1 MVTYDYVI
9 VGAGSAG
16 CVLAN
21 RLATRSAGEVLVLE
35 AGKPDEKDEIEIP
48 AAFPETFKSD
58 VDWAYFTEP
67 QSELHDRELYWPR
80 GKTIGGSSSINA
92 MIYIRG
98 QPADYDGWADH
109 AEGWGYEDIE
119 PYFHR
124 AEHNE
129 RFGDEY
135 HGTNGPLNVADQTAP
150 SELTDAFVEAGQA
163 CGYPKNQDFNG
174 ASQEGV
180 GKYQVTQKDGKRF
193 SVADGYLKPVLDREN
208 VTALTGAHVTDIE
221 IENGRAVGVE
231 YERAGG
237 TGHVEAAEEVIVSG
251 GAINSPQLLML
262 SGIGPADHLES
273 MGIDVVADLPGVGK
287 NLQDHLYTP
296 VVCDCA
302 EPITL
307 DAAETLTNFGKYK
320 ALDDG
325 PLTSNVGEGA
335 AFLQTPLADDRPD
348 VQFHFAPAHFIEHG
362 LREPDHEYGF
372 SIVSLQLSPESRGSI
387 ELDSTDPR
395 DHPRIDPQY
404 LSAESDLDVQ
414 VEGVKM
420 AREVL
425 QAAPFDEYRKEERLP
440 GPDVQSDEELA
451 EHVREY
457 GETLYHPVGTCKMG
471 TDEMA
476 VVNERLRVHGID
488 GLRVVDASVMPTVT
502 SGNTNA
508 PTVAIAE
515 KAADMIL
522 DR

>member
-21 RLATRSAGEVLVLE
+21 RLATATEGEVLVLE

-48 AAFPETFKSD
+48 AAFPDTFKSD
-58 VDWAYFTEP
+58 VDWEYYTEP
-67 QSELHDRELYWPR
+67 QAELNDRELYWPQ
-80 GKTIGGSSSINA
+80 GKTLGGSSSINA

-98 QPADYDGWADH
+98 QAADYDGWAEH
-109 AEGWGYEDIE
+109 ADGWSHEDIK
-119 PYFHR
+119 PYFDR

-129 RFGDEY
+129 RFSDEY
-135 HGTNGPLNVADQTAP
+135 HGTNGPLNVAEQESP
-150 SELTDAFVEAGQA
+150 SELTDAFIEAGTA
-163 CGYPKNQDFNG
+163 CGHPENQDFNG
-174 ASQEGV
+174 AFQEGV
-180 GKYQVTQKDGKRF
+180 GQYQVTQKDGQRF
-193 SVADGYLKPVLDREN
+193 SVADGYLKPVLGRDN
-208 VTALTGAHVTDIE
+208 VTALTGAHVTE
-221 IENGRAVGVE
+221 VNVENGRAVGVE

-237 TGHVEAAEEVIVSG
+237 TGHVEAAEEVIVAG

-262 SGIGPADHLES
+262 SGIGPAEHLEAHD
-273 MGIDVVADLPGVGK
+273 IDVVADLPGVGK

-296 VVCDCA
+296 AVCDCTQ
-302 EPITL
+302 PITL
-307 DAAETLTNFGKYK
+307 EAAETIANFGKYK
-320 ALDDG
+320 AFGKG
-325 PLTSNVGEGA
+325 PLSSNVGEGG
-335 AFLQTPLADDRPD
+335 AFLKSPLADDRPD

-362 LREPDHEYGF
+362 FQEPEHEYGF
-372 SIVSLQLSPESRGSI
+372 SIVSLQLRPESRGYI

-404 LSAESDLDVQ
+404 LSAEPDLDVQ
-414 VEGVKM
+414 VEGLKM
-420 AREVL
+420 AREFL
-425 QAAPFDEYRKEERLP
+425 QAAPFDEYRKSERLP
-440 GPDVQSDEELA
+440 GPNVKSDEELA
-451 EHVREY
+451 EHVRNY

-508 PTVAIAE
+508 PTVAVAE

-522 DR
+522 ER